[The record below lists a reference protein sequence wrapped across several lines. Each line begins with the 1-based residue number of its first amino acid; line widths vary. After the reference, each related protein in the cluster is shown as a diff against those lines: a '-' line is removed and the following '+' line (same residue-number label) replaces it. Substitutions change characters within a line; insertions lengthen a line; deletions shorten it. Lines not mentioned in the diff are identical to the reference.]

1 LHAWPEMQTFHIFK
15 RGILWASPLAMKKS
29 LLSAQFV
36 FLAFV
41 FSVPALGQNANHKKK
56 FNDSARYYLDLSQS
70 AKSNSVLQKS
80 LTLKSSDEKENA
92 RAYLLL
98 GESNEADGYVFEAN
112 KNYRLA
118 YQTAKTISDKFLLT
132 SVLNGIASSLIG
144 LDEIDSVEFY
154 CHTSFQLDSISDE
167 NRIANCLLLGRY
179 WQSKN
184 QNDKAFKQFQLAVE
198 LAKNNGDK
206 KSHGFALAGLASVY
220 FNQYSDMNQARD
232 YYHQALAVLD
242 SGKHANQIAR
252 IYTRIANTYMVD
264 NNGVQARN
272 YLTRAKRI
280 IDVSNN
286 LPVKSYVLASLAIL
300 KTEEGDIKEVIR
312 YAEEALAIKR
322 QLGQRRQ
329 LQNDLLN
336 LSEWY
341 LQVKEY
347 TKARK
352 MLTEAMALAREL
364 NDVVYLHYFYETTAL
379 LDSLTG
385 NTASAYS
392 NLKKAMFF
400 KDSTYTIRKIKA
412 VEEIKEKYENEQ
424 KEKTIAEKE
433 LIIQSQKYQQSVIV
447 GVAVITIL
455 ILLLILLWIWTQQK
469 IKLQR
474 QQEHQNRIRLQ
485 TIVHTQEEVQQS
497 IARDLHDGLVQVLG
511 AAKMSLQ
518 AVNINGDKELVHQR
532 IKDASVIIDEACSEA
547 RNISHQILPYS
558 LMKDGLLPAIE
569 ELLRK
574 NLPGIKYK
582 FEFENVEKRFHQD
595 VEINFY
601 RIAQELIQNIL
612 KHSEATF
619 VKIRFHE
626 KNNFLVLDLA
636 DNGKGFD
643 KNSDNDG
650 VGLTN
655 IKTRAELIN
664 ASVLVDTNPETG
676 TRIMVQAQV

>member
-1 LHAWPEMQTFHIFK
+1 
-15 RGILWASPLAMKKS
+15 MKKVW
-29 LLSAQFV
+29 L
-36 FLAFV
+36 
-41 FSVPALGQNANHKKK
+41 SVPFVILVLIVSSKSAWSQQADIKKVL
-56 FNDSARYYLDLSQS
+56 NDSARYYLDLSLS
-70 AKSNSVLQKS
+70 SKSSSVLKKS
-80 LTLKSSDEKENA
+80 MSLNSSDVNEKV
-92 RAYLLL
+92 RTYLLL
-98 GESNEADGYVFEAN
+98 GELNEADGYISEAS

-118 YQTAKTISDKFLLT
+118 YHEASNLKNKFLLT

-144 LDEIDSVEFY
+144 LDELDSVEFF
-154 CHTSFQLDSISDE
+154 CKASFQNDSLSEE
-167 NRIANCLLLGRY
+167 NKIAHDLLLGRY

-184 QNDKAFKQFQLAVE
+184 QNDKAYKQFQLAAE
-198 LAKNNGDK
+198 LAKKTGDQ
-206 KSHGFALAGLASVY
+206 KSQGVALAGIASVY
-220 FNQYSDMNQARD
+220 FNQYSDMKQARN
-232 YYHQALAVLD
+232 YYRQALAVLD
-242 SGKHANQIAR
+242 SGKQANQIAR

-264 NNGVQARN
+264 GNGSEARN
-272 YLTRAKRI
+272 YLSQAKRI
-280 IDVSNN
+280 VDISNN

-300 KTEEGDIKEVIR
+300 KTDDGDIKEVIR

-341 LQVKEY
+341 LQVKEFQ
-347 TKARK
+347 KARK
-352 MLTEAMALAREL
+352 MLTEAMALAKEL
-364 NDVVYLHYFYETTAL
+364 NDVVYLHYFYETKAL

-392 NLKKAMFF
+392 NLKRAMYY
-400 KDSTYTIRKIKA
+400 KDSTYSIRKIKA

-433 LIIQSQKYQQSVIV
+433 LIIQAQKYQQSVIV
-447 GVAVITIL
+447 GIAVITIL
-455 ILLLILLWIWTQQK
+455 TLLLVLLWIWTRQK

-474 QQEHQNRIRLQ
+474 QQEQQNKLRLQ

-518 AVNINGDKELVHQR
+518 AVNMNGDKEVVHQR
-532 IKDASVIIDEACSEA
+532 IKDASLIIDEACSEA

-558 LMKDGLLPAIE
+558 LMKDGLLPALE
-569 ELLRK
+569 DLLRK
-574 NLPGIKYK
+574 SLTEIKYK
-582 FEFENVEKRFHQD
+582 FEFENVERRFHHD
-595 VEINFY
+595 VEINLY

-619 VKIRFHE
+619 VKVRFYV
-626 KNNFLVLDLA
+626 KMNNLILEVK
-636 DNGKGFD
+636 DNGKGFNRD
-643 KNSDNDG
+643 SSHDG

-655 IKTRAELIN
+655 IKTRSELIN
-664 ASVLVDTNPETG
+664 ATLTVDSNSEAGTKISVEV
-676 TRIMVQAQV
+676 RI